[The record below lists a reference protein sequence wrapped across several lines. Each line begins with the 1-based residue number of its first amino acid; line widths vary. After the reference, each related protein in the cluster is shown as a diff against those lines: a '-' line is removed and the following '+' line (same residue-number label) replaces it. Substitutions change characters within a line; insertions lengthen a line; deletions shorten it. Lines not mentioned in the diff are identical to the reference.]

1 MSRETPAADP
11 DRPAE
16 PDIDDQGID
25 RAQIRDM
32 LALTPEERLKRL
44 EGFVTGILEIRAL
57 NAGRAIR

>member
-1 MSRETPAADP
+1 MSRETPDADA

-16 PDIDDQGID
+16 PDIDDQGVD

-32 LALTPEERLKRL
+32 LALTPEERLRRL